1 NEEGN
6 VAVRV
11 KRLETLKEKVG
22 DAIFDK
28 ITRRFERYLRTYAEQ
43 GKNVNTITQK
53 KLEELVSADNEVKE
67 EEKTKRIEMIQK
79 FIKEAKTT

>member
-1 NEEGN
+1 
-6 VAVRV
+6 
-11 KRLETLKEKVG
+11 
-22 DAIFDK
+22 
-28 ITRRFERYLRTYAEQ
+28 
-43 GKNVNTITQK
+43 K